1 MFGPVPQG
9 TGFFCPHAPARSPFA
24 LFLLRLRK
32 PITPHGFAWVQR
44 GAVSLKEE
52 NMEEKTGFMG
62 SSGAAGSRTSGSW
75 KKRKSDYAGEAEI
88 SELGNRLCDHY
99 GKLLGELRK
108 SVSAMREADTAMRK
122 SLAAYYEGVFRVYRE
137 MRMSHVHRHGCFS
150 CLRLKLNSPRGDVVD
165 PPHWQVILF
174 MKGNCRLEYG
184 LIINHQTGRCSAG
197 RAGSRL
203 MPWEKTYLGVIESF
217 LADTRVFR
225 QRMSSISRLT
235 KSASKHI
242 EDMERLLAR
251 LRCFSNGFEGIGTG
265 MKMIHHGTALTP
277 AGIRREMS
285 SAGCSASRSP
295 TLTLMLEES

>member
-1 MFGPVPQG
+1 
-9 TGFFCPHAPARSPFA
+9 
-24 LFLLRLRK
+24 
-32 PITPHGFAWVQR
+32 
-44 GAVSLKEE
+44 
-52 NMEEKTGFMG
+52 MEEKTGFMG

-265 MKMIHHGTALTP
+265 REDSAPAQESAGNYEDEDDSSWYSPDAGRHQEGDEFSRMFGIKEPDTAP
-277 AGIRREMS
+277 YAGGVVGPDGIR
-285 SAGCSASRSP
+285 
-295 TLTLMLEES
+295 TI

>member
-1 MFGPVPQG
+1 M
-9 TGFFCPHAPARSPFA
+9 
-24 LFLLRLRK
+24 
-32 PITPHGFAWVQR
+32 
-44 GAVSLKEE
+44 EE
-52 NMEEKTGFMG
+52 NEGLSRG
-62 SSGAAGSRTSGSW
+62 SGKPGRTSGSW
-75 KKRKSDYAGEAEI
+75 SKRRTDYAGEAEI

-108 SVSAMREADTAMRK
+108 STEAMKAADTAMRK
-122 SLAAYYEGVFRVYRE
+122 ALAAYYDGVFRVYRE

-150 CLRLKLNSPRGDVVD
+150 CLRLKLNTPRGDIVD

-184 LIINHQTGRCSAG
+184 LTINHQTGRCSAG

-225 QRMSSISRLT
+225 QRLSGIARIT
-235 KSASKHI
+235 KSASEHV

-251 LRCFSNGFEGIGTG
+251 LRSFSNGFEGIGTG
-265 MKMIHHGTALTP
+265 VEYRAQAHEAAGNYDGRYDDDDSSWYGNETEHSHQKGDEFSRMFGISQPDTDPYEGGVVGP
-277 AGIRREMS
+277 DGIR
-285 SAGCSASRSP
+285 
-295 TLTLMLEES
+295 TI

>member
-1 MFGPVPQG
+1 
-9 TGFFCPHAPARSPFA
+9 
-24 LFLLRLRK
+24 
-32 PITPHGFAWVQR
+32 
-44 GAVSLKEE
+44 
-52 NMEEKTGFMG
+52 MEEKTGFMG

-122 SLAAYYEGVFRVYRE
+122 SLAAYYECVFRVYRE

-217 LADTRVFR
+217 LADTRVR
-225 QRMSSISRLT
+225 RAPRSTSRTWRGSSRG
-235 KSASKHI
+235 SAASATALK
-242 EDMERLLAR
+242 A
-251 LRCFSNGFEGIGTG
+251 SAPEGRTVRRRRSPPGIMK

>member
-1 MFGPVPQG
+1 
-9 TGFFCPHAPARSPFA
+9 
-24 LFLLRLRK
+24 
-32 PITPHGFAWVQR
+32 
-44 GAVSLKEE
+44 
-52 NMEEKTGFMG
+52 MEEKTGFMG

-150 CLRLKLNSPRGDVVD
+150 CLRLKLNTPRGDIVD

-184 LIINHQTGRCSAG
+184 LAINHQTGRCSAG

-225 QRMSSISRLT
+225 QRLSSISRIT

-242 EDMERLLAR
+242 GDMERLLAR
-251 LRCFSNGFEGIGTG
+251 LRSFSNGFDGIGTG
-265 MKMIHHGTALTP
+265 REDIAQEHEP
-277 AGIRREMS
+277 AGNYDSDEDDSSWYGNETDHGHQAGGGLGRMFGIEEPETDPYAGGVMGPDGIR
-285 SAGCSASRSP
+285 
-295 TLTLMLEES
+295 TI